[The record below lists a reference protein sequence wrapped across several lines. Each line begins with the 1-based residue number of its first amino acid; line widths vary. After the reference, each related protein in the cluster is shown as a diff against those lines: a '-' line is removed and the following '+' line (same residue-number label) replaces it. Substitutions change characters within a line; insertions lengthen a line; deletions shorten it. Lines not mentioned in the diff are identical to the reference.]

1 MRFTVMTFNV
11 DEFTT
16 KEAAVFGTSP
26 HVDGFSDLAS
36 WELVLSELGTEALLH
51 SLVISSA

>member
-1 MRFTVMTFNV
+1 MTFNI